1 MRPAR
6 WVVVGARRPMV
17 QLKYFG
23 DSRDYFKYDLIT
35 AVIERTSLRHY
46 VFVPMLTKHRDNSEG
61 QKSPTNRRDKSE
73 DLLRFIA
80 KCGSKSLTHWELWL
94 QRYVQSYATVEPV
107 DSTFFSDD
115 DRNSYWSAFL
125 PKLSQ
130 KNALVFI
137 DPDTGLETG
146 KSWYLKKMGR
156 DKYILNDELRR
167 VVAEIDDSS
176 ALMIYQHLPNDKRRH
191 MAAVDKKLEQVRSNV
206 GSIYACAYREDDLAF
221 ICASKTEAL
230 HDEITRVL
238 AGYHA
243 NSVQKNKSLHIKSLG
258 SKG

>member
-1 MRPAR
+1 MRLTPLA
-6 WVVVGARRPMV
+6 VVGSRRAMV

-35 AVIERTSLRHY
+35 EVIEHTSLRHY

-61 QKSPTNRRDKSE
+61 QKASINRGDKSE

-80 KCGSKSLTHWELWL
+80 QCGYKSLTHWEHWL
-94 QRYVQSYATVEPV
+94 QRYVLSYTTVEPV
-107 DSTFFSDD
+107 DSAFFSDD
-115 DRNSYWSAFL
+115 DRKSYWSAFL

-146 KSWYLKKMGR
+146 KPSYLKSMGR

-176 ALMIYQHLPNDKRRH
+176 VLMLYQHLPNDKRGH
-191 MAAVDKKLEQVRSNV
+191 MEAIEKKLRQVRSNV
-206 GSIYACAYREDDLAF
+206 PCIYACAYREDDLAF
-221 ICASKTEAL
+221 ICVSKTEAL

-243 NSVQKNKSLHIKSLG
+243 NSVQKYKSIHIERLG
-258 SKG
+258 LKD